1 MSHGGLKLAAPS
13 SAPRCNLLPAPS
25 SRGLISR
32 EAQQCEE
39 VARAVSWSLCTRK
52 KKNRGVLLGS
62 DEPTSKPTEG
72 TAARPPGRKVLVM
85 TTKPTE
91 STRMSSAG
99 VRPRQHS
106 SRDLL
111 VQLTPAQAF
120 VVCGRGTHGLKGASL
135 RTQLLADV
143 GQCLQQ
149 AP

>member
-1 MSHGGLKLAAPS
+1 MLLAGHCA
-13 SAPRCNLLPAPS
+13 
-25 SRGLISR
+25 RGK
-32 EAQQCEE
+32 
-39 VARAVSWSLCTRK
+39 K

-85 TTKPTE
+85 ATKPAE

-99 VRPRQHS
+99 VRPRQHF

-111 VQLTPAQAF
+111 VQGTPALIF

-149 AP
+149 APRGKLPCLLYPRPRWRCTPHEHTGRVCAV